1 MKIDKKIKGASKE
14 LLDLISPIREAV
26 SGIVTKE
33 ELSDEELLFTQNEL
47 RRLSREIKRTQKR
60 SAAEANV
67 EPVKE
72 EA

>member
-14 LLDLISPIREAV
+14 LLDLISPIRDAV
-26 SGIVTKE
+26 SGIITKE

-72 EA
+72 EV